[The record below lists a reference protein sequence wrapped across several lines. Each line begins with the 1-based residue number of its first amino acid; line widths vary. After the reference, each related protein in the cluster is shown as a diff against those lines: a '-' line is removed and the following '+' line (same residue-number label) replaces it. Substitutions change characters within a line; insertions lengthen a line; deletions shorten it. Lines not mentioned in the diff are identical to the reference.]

1 MCGARCWSFSS
12 TGGLAGVWKQ
22 WWTKSQQLKWRL
34 RVISPSMCCAKNEP
48 TPRKVHLGGKM
59 GIFALA
65 GMISA
70 MCLTCEV
77 SGGGKAVCI
86 HGPVDSVAVQ
96 VCHLQCGCLHVQV
109 TGMALNSAGFE
120 VVGSSESDTERT
132 LDLCSVHDSP
142 HCSATSTASSPMFV
156 TPEFATLSP
165 ESCPLIDTPVF
176 ALSPESGPS
185 YLASAI
191 PTTPSQQGLTT
202 DGLELVG
209 SVGSSRGSR
218 SRSPAT
224 TVSYEDHNPPT
235 VAYED
240 HIPPGGGKSARF

>member
-1 MCGARCWSFSS
+1 
-12 TGGLAGVWKQ
+12 
-22 WWTKSQQLKWRL
+22 
-34 RVISPSMCCAKNEP
+34 MCCAKNEP
-48 TPRKVHLGGKM
+48 APRKVHFDGKM
-59 GIFALA
+59 GIVALA

-77 SGGGKAVCI
+77 SEGGKAVCI
-86 HGPVDSVAVQ
+86 HGPVDSVVVQ

-109 TGMALNSAGFE
+109 TGMARNSGRFE
-120 VVGSSESDTERT
+120 VVGSSESDTERA

-142 HCSATSTASSPMFV
+142 HCSAASTASSPMFV

-176 ALSPESGPS
+176 FFFFSLSPESGPS
-185 YLASAI
+185 YVASAI
-191 PTTPSQQGLTT
+191 PSTPSQQGLTT
-202 DGLELVG
+202 NGLELVG
-209 SVGSSRGSR
+209 SVSSSRESR

-240 HIPPGGGKSARF
+240 HIPPGGR

>member
-22 WWTKSQQLKWRL
+22 WWTRSQQLKWRL

-48 TPRKVHLGGKM
+48 APRKVHLNGKM
-59 GIFALA
+59 GIVALA

-77 SGGGKAVCI
+77 SEGGKAVCI
-86 HGPVDSVAVQ
+86 HGPVDSVVVQ

-109 TGMALNSAGFE
+109 TGMARNSGRFE
-120 VVGSSESDTERT
+120 VVGSSESDTERA

-142 HCSATSTASSPMFV
+142 HCSAASTASSPMFV

-176 ALSPESGPS
+176 FVEP
-185 YLASAI
+185 
-191 PTTPSQQGLTT
+191 
-202 DGLELVG
+202 
-209 SVGSSRGSR
+209 
-218 SRSPAT
+218 
-224 TVSYEDHNPPT
+224 
-235 VAYED
+235 
-240 HIPPGGGKSARF
+240 